1 MRRLL
6 AIAVVFFATATWACT
21 SPASGSLEDMMAQA
35 TWTVEAGSD
44 WNSDRRSGV
53 RIALPALD
61 VTGHRCLTWSV
72 DLVLPPGVSVT
83 GEGASTTRT
92 GLAAGAEATFSV
104 VVERALHN
112 NEVRYERGWFRVKV
126 RNPNDDPGVVLH
138 RVSGS
143 PRWLYP
149 IDFQF
154 GDD

>member
-1 MRRLL
+1 MRHLL
-6 AIAVVFFATATWACT
+6 GILAACIGTAAWACT
-21 SPASGSLEDMMAQA
+21 TPAGGTLEDMMAQA

-72 DLVLPPGVSVT
+72 ELVLPPGVSVT
-83 GEGASTTRT
+83 GEGASSSRT
-92 GLAAGAEATFSV
+92 GLAADAEAAFSIA
-104 VVERALHN
+104 VETALHS
-112 NEVRYERGWFRVKV
+112 NEVRYERGWFRVEV

-143 PRWLYP
+143 PRWLFP